1 MPPTMDGVNAMA
13 QSRPLQVGAPA
24 RTHRHGWWWKALLAG
39 TALWVVTIV
48 VTILTQNINLI
59 PTLIL
64 LGSFL
69 VPFSVVLFA
78 AERISGSFTG
88 TQLMLAFFVSGVLG
102 VLGASLLEANL
113 SSNVGTFLAVG
124 FIEELVKGVLL
135 FLVGRGLV
143 PKTARQGALLGAV
156 VGAGFAAFESAG
168 YAFTAALFQG
178 GVDLVSLLHTE
189 VLRAL
194 LTPLGHVLWTAVLG
208 AALFAAARDGVRFRY
223 TWGVLA
229 AYVGVS
235 VLHGLWDSM
244 GGLSTII
251 AVVVS
256 GNAVVPALRYG
267 FVRPG
272 TSAEVQ
278 ELSTTFYV
286 AGLAV
291 ISLIGIAAL
300 VVLVRHHRRRDESVV
315 EQHAATA

>member
-1 MPPTMDGVNAMA
+1 MA
-13 QSRPLQVGAPA
+13 QPDRLPVPLLADAPP

-39 TALWVVTIV
+39 IALWIVTIV
-48 VTILTQNINLI
+48 VTILTGNVNLI

-78 AERISGSFTG
+78 AERINGSFSG
-88 TQLMLAFFVSGVLG
+88 TQLMVAFFVSGVLG

-113 SSNVGTFLAVG
+113 SQSVFTFLAVG
-124 FIEELVKGVLL
+124 FIEELVKGALL
-135 FLVGRGLV
+135 VLVGRGLL

-168 YAFTAALFQG
+168 YAFTATLSPG
-178 GVDLVSLLHTE
+178 GLNLVSLLQTE
-189 VLRAL
+189 VLRAV

-208 AALFAAARDGVRFRY
+208 AAIFAASADGRRFRY

-244 GGLSTII
+244 GQLGAVL
-251 AVVVS
+251 AVVVT
-256 GNAVVPALRYG
+256 GNRIVPALQYG
-267 FVRPG
+267 FVRAG
-272 TSAEVQ
+272 TAAEVST
-278 ELSTTFYV
+278 LSTVFYV
-286 AGLAV
+286 VGLAV

-300 VVLVRHHRRRDESVV
+300 IALVRHHRRRDDSVA
-315 EQHAATA
+315 EQHATASA